1 MRLKA
6 LSLNYRDHLV
16 IDGVGRWRPPGPRIP
31 VSDGV
36 GIVVDAGSAVMQFA
50 KEWRAEY
57 EGGLK
62 NFKRLY
68 EADNNHPVEVTG
80 RKLRAMMPWLKA
92 KTPPKS

>member
-1 MRLKA
+1 MVSRGSRVIGPQVKA
-6 LSLNYRDHLV
+6 EMKKLLAEIQS
-16 IDGVGRWRPPGPRIP
+16 G
-31 VSDGV
+31 
-36 GIVVDAGSAVMQFA
+36 QFA

-80 RKLRAMMPWLKA
+80 RRLRKMMPWLKA
-92 KTPPKS
+92 KEPPKQGQ